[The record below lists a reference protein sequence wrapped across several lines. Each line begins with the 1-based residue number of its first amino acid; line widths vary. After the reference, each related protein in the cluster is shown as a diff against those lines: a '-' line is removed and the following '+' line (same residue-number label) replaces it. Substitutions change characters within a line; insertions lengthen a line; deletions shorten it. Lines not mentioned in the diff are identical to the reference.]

1 MARRAKFTPQRNEA
15 TGKWRVNIP
24 AMYSE
29 TGKRKRIEFET
40 LALAKLEGKRRSAE
54 IEMNGRNVTP
64 IAADRASEANNCYDL
79 IKNHNVTLTQV
90 VMEWLEHKEAQ
101 ASSITLD

>member
-24 AMYSE
+24 AIYSE
-29 TGKRKRIEFET
+29 TGKRQRIEFET
-40 LALAKLEGKRRSAE
+40 LALAKLEGKRRQAE
-54 IEMNGRNVTP
+54 IKMNGQNVTP
-64 IAADRASEANNCYDL
+64 IAADRVAEANRCYDL
-79 IKNHNVTLTQV
+79 IKNHNVTLTQI
-90 VMEWLEHKEAQ
+90 VMEWLEHKGTQ